1 MRRTWSP
8 KGRTPVLTGFGRHRD
23 KVSTIAA
30 ITAAPNRRRL
40 GLYWRTDPEHYI
52 DATAVVAFLR
62 RLLRRLRGRVIV
74 VWDGG
79 SNHKGPAIRELLRKF
94 PRLHLERLPGYAPDL
109 NPVEMIWA
117 YLKHG
122 RLANFVPR
130 HVRHLDRVV
139 VGHLTELRGDPA
151 LIRSLW
157 AGSRLPFLDRNSP
170 N

>member
-1 MRRTWSP
+1 
-8 KGRTPVLTGFGRHRD
+8 
-23 KVSTIAA
+23 
-30 ITAAPNRRRL
+30 
-40 GLYWRTDPEHYI
+40 
-52 DATAVVAFLR
+52 
-62 RLLRRLRGRVIV
+62 VIV

-79 SNHKGPAIRELLRKF
+79 SNHKGPAIRELRRRF

-122 RLANFVPR
+122 RMANFVPL

-139 VGHLTELRGDPA
+139 VEHLTELRGDPA

-157 AGSRLPFLDRNSP
+157 AGSKLPFLDRYSP
-170 N
+170 T

>member
-109 NPVEMIWA
+109 NPWDEGGWHHLKHVEMRNLA
-117 YLKHG
+117 CRDLEQLHQEFYL
-122 RLANFVPR
+122 AV
-130 HVRHLDRVV
+130 
-139 VGHLTELRGDPA
+139 
-151 LIRSLW
+151 
-157 AGSRLPFLDRNSP
+157 SRLRQKPHLVQSFFAQAGLKITKT
-170 N
+170 